1 MTAQFKSVIENGSPL
16 CDATIRI
23 MCLCASEEENK
34 RILSLRPFLSLV
46 DCFIDYYQRQ
56 SNHTPNNNDDVVIP
70 VFYSLSANDE
80 MRRLLAEFLTVR
92 LGILNTK
99 TIQQLRVELSRDYQ
113 LLPEWDPNYKKHRR
127 SFKYKKARSYGDAL
141 RLFKKDVLSIVDSIT
156 PNLESSTYNL
166 LICNNQEVASGRDTL
181 LGDFFEQEYHK
192 KKTLLVNSTLDANQL
207 RGRLK
212 RLANSENVV
221 GNAYMIYYNS
231 TRFKSF
237 GSGRIKQLN
246 TDKSLGFTI
255 HNFFV
260 FVLVDKYFT
269 TGKLLSDMGRLK
281 RILNPKTKD
290 NNFFVLSHEEMEA
303 VNPYYQKSCFERYFS
318 NNGGDSD
325 SLLRSEINTLL
336 DGVMYPSSKKNM
348 LSLCCGQLS
357 REAFCR
363 MLSEE
368 LESDV
373 NFAQLGLF
381 NFIRAQWIDEFIPKI
396 SSFLGDNQC
405 DFAFVTEGHLPDG
418 LTNSIIECFPNHKI
432 SFYNSADLRPIS
444 GVFPI
449 QESCIIVMRYMRFNK
464 DFAKYPNSYDPYYLR
479 PDQKLLEIINE
490 PIFQQ
495 KRMASD
501 YHFNESYNTINDSRF
516 RREILG
522 WTAIPL
528 TKPLFDDDDGFAL
541 EYDSSSSTPSL
552 QRKLILVTDDGRK
565 RTLPESED
573 VIAEIDGRLEL
584 IQISELSDDFDGV
597 RVQLAYD
604 LEEALR
610 PRIAESQS
618 KDRNFELSIRQSYTD
633 SLGQTALDFN
643 QELWRLLLANSVMIN
658 GNDFVYQSVITNAG
672 LSLSQNSFKSW
683 YDLEHEMILP
693 RDLDSVTSVFRHLGF
708 DIPGT
713 YYLIERRKK
722 ARRKKST
729 RNQNA
734 IIDDFLKEAFLVM
747 SGECTYTELEKNAS
761 DTLDY
766 LGIEDENGFVAAIN
780 VIKSKLCL
788 KAIKNIEQYG
798 E

>member
-1 MTAQFKSVIENGSPL
+1 MTSHFKSVIENCSKL
-16 CDATIRI
+16 CDATIRV
-23 MCLCASEEENK
+23 MCLCASEEERNK
-34 RILSLRPFLSLV
+34 ILSLRPFLSLV
-46 DCFIDYYQRQ
+46 NCYIDYYQKQ
-56 SNHTPNNNDDVVIP
+56 SNLTPNNDDVVIP

-80 MRRLLAEFLTVR
+80 IRRILAEYLTVR
-92 LGILNTK
+92 LGILNTN
-99 TIQQLRVELSRDYQ
+99 TIQQLRVVLSRDYQ
-113 LLPEWDPNYKKHRR
+113 LLPEWNRDYKKHRR
-127 SFKYKKARSYGDAL
+127 SFKYKNAHTYGYAL
-141 RLFKKDVLSIVDSIT
+141 RLFKKDVLNIVESLT

-181 LGDFFEQEYHK
+181 IGEFFEQEYYK
-192 KKTLLVNSTLDANQL
+192 KKTLLVNSTLNANQL

-212 RLANSENVV
+212 RLANSGNVV

-231 TRFKSF
+231 NRFKSF

-246 TDKSLGFTI
+246 TDKTLGFSI
-255 HNFFV
+255 RNFFV

-269 TGKLLSDMGRLK
+269 TGKLLSDLGRLK

-290 NNFFVLSHEEMEA
+290 NNFFVLSHEEIEA
-303 VNPYYQKSCFERYFS
+303 VNPYYKKSCFERYIS

-336 DGVMYPSSKKNM
+336 DGAMYPSSKKNI

-357 REAFCR
+357 REVFCR
-363 MLSEE
+363 MLSDE
-368 LESDV
+368 LGLDV

-381 NFIRAQWIDEFIPKI
+381 NFIRAQWTDEFIPKI

-405 DFAFVTEGHLPDG
+405 DFAFVTEGHLPEG
-418 LTNSIIECFPNHKI
+418 LTQSIIECFPEHNV

-449 QESCIIVMRYMRFNK
+449 QEDFIVVMRYMRFNK

-479 PDQKLLEIINE
+479 PGQKLLEIINE

-495 KRMASD
+495 KRMASN
-501 YHFNESYNTINDSRF
+501 YHYNEVYNTINDSPF
-516 RREILG
+516 RKDVLD
-522 WTAIPL
+522 WTPTPL

-552 QRKLILVTDDGRK
+552 QRKLILVTDDGKK
-565 RTLPESED
+565 RTLHESED

-584 IQISELSDDFDGV
+584 IQISELSDDYDGV

-604 LEEALR
+604 LEEVLR

-643 QELWRLLLANSVMIN
+643 QELWRLLLANSVLIN
-658 GNDFVYQSVITNAG
+658 GEDFVYQSVITHAG

-747 SGECTYTELEKNAS
+747 SGECTYSELEKTAS

-766 LGIEDENGFVAAIN
+766 LGIEDEIGFVAAIN